1 VDDYYEI
8 VGVDRVASRDV
19 IDRKIRDQMRIWQRR
34 TANADL
40 DRRQEA
46 ERKVKQLGEAR
57 TTLLD
62 EEKRRTYD
70 RKLTAYRSSE
80 PPPAPHTS
88 VDATATTATTGTWLA
103 QARRYLAD
111 NDHQAA
117 AYAARETLRTTPNP
131 PPEVWT
137 ILARANSALGRL
149 DDALFEARRAVTTDP
164 DNPEAHLALAQVL
177 EQREEW
183 GEAGQAYAAAGRL
196 NPQAEAPQLGLAM
209 ALVRSGRVAAAMD
222 VLERRY
228 TGAPDRSYAGR
239 WLARSLVTL
248 AEAVARPPGA
258 TGYRITSPAQLGQV
272 RRILNRARQV
282 CSEPAILSSS
292 TELERYLASR
302 ERYGLDPTTSTTT
315 TSGSRYDALRT
326 SYRVPAQASEYAPVN
341 ALAVVSLVF
350 AIVGA
355 GLCLFAP
362 VGAVLGHVA
371 RGQALER
378 VQRGGGL
385 ALAGI
390 VVGWVATAA
399 WCIGG
404 IGMLN
409 GL

>member
-8 VGVDRVASRDV
+8 VGVDRAASRDV

-46 ERKVKQLGEAR
+46 ERRVKQLGEAR

-80 PPPAPHTS
+80 PPAPRTS
-88 VDATATTATTGTWLA
+88 VDNTSTTATTSTWLA
-103 QARRYLAD
+103 QARSYLAD
-111 NDHQAA
+111 NDHQGA

-137 ILARANSALGRL
+137 ILARSNTALGRL

-164 DNPEAHLALAQVL
+164 NNPEAHLALAQVL

-183 GEAGQAYAAAGRL
+183 SEAGHAYAAAARL
-196 NPQAEAPQLGLAM
+196 NPQAEAPQLGLAL

-222 VLERRY
+222 VLERQY

-239 WLARSLVTL
+239 WLARSMVTL

-272 RRILNRARQV
+272 RRMLNRARQV
-282 CSEPAILSSS
+282 CSEPEILRSS
-292 TELERYLASR
+292 TELERYLATR
-302 ERYGLDPTTSTTT
+302 ERYGLDGPTTTTT
-315 TSGSRYDALRT
+315 TSRPRYDALRT
-326 SYRVPAQASEYAPVN
+326 SYRVPAQPSEYAPVN

-355 GLCLFAP
+355 GLCFFAP
-362 VGAVLGHVA
+362 AGAVLGHVA

-378 VQRGGGL
+378 VQRGGNL

-390 VVGWVATAA
+390 IVGWVATAA

-404 IGMLN
+404 IVMLN